1 MRSGVGRRPLQG
13 NRRERTEA
21 GHNLLGL
28 YETWCASVLTKRYE
42 LRSAEAKETN
52 NIELPLYNVRQL
64 ST

>member
-28 YETWCASVLTKRYE
+28 YETWCAYVLTKR
-42 LRSAEAKETN
+42 
-52 NIELPLYNVRQL
+52 
-64 ST
+64 